1 MGALEVTAGAQ
12 GRYGARHAGRCGAAN
27 EARTLEQDRSAAG
40 HTGTLQSL
48 LLGAELWPGVHRCG
62 SGEYTCRPRGGA
74 TTASVSTA
82 VPGDVAVGGTDA
94 DGRGQTWLVTLPGKT
109 EKPDMLSVLE
119 PTTLMVDSAVHDAT
133 ERNHIKRD
141 ARSRAQLLAASTL
154 PMPASSTVAHP
165 AARAMR
171 GPVSPGPAQSQR
183 PPGGSC
189 LPGVLSAIANLSGC
203 LPLLLP
209 PRCPDTC
216 PASKYRLITGACNNR
231 EHPTWGASDT
241 ALARWLPATYE
252 DGFSQPRGWNP
263 GYLYNGFPLP
273 PVREVTR
280 QVIRVSNEAI
290 TEDDQYSDLLT
301 VWGQYIAHDVAFTP
315 QSTGGALGGGADC
328 LLTCENQHPC
338 FPIQRAHHG
347 REDTAQLPL
356 PPRRH
361 WLGALPRVEL
371 LGDRSADV
379 MTRRVARLV
388 ERQKRQTRVCYEG
401 TVYTHLPAN
410 APTGSSRACL
420 PFYRSL
426 ATCACSSGAPGAVLG
441 NLSQARPRQQINRLT
456 SFLDAS
462 TVYSS
467 SPAWERQLRNWTS
480 AQGLLRVNMH
490 HRDSG
495 RALLPFAPPPTSSA
509 RQLPANAPTGS
520 SRACLPFY
528 RSLATC
534 ACSSG
539 APGAVLGNLS
549 QARPRQ
555 QINRLTSF
563 LDASTVY
570 SSSPA
575 WERQLR
581 NWTSAQGLLRVN
593 MHHRDSGRALLP
605 FAPPPWACAPEPGT
619 RTAARAPCFL
629 AGDSRA
635 SEVPSLTAVH
645 TLWLREHN
653 RLATALKALNAH
665 WSADVA
671 YQEARKIVGALHQ
684 VITLRD
690 YVPKILGPEA
700 FEHHVGPYRGYD
712 ATTDPTVSNVFSTA
726 AFRFGHAT
734 IHPLVLRLDA
744 HFKEPPGLPP
754 LWLHDAF
761 FSPWRV
767 FREGGVDPLLRGLLA
782 RGARLQAH
790 SQLMSEELTERLS
803 VLSSPDTLDL
813 ASLNLQRGRDHGLPG
828 YNEWRQ
834 FCGLPRL
841 EPLADLAAAIANGSV
856 AHRVL
861 GLYGHPDNIDVWLG
875 GLVESFLPGA
885 RTGPLFAC
893 IIGRQMK
900 MLRDGDRFW
909 WESPA
914 AFTEAQRQELRKH
927 SLSRVICDN
936 TGLPSVPQDAFRLG
950 RFPQDFTPCGAIPGL
965 DLAPWRE
972 RPPREGRCVFPD
984 RVADGGFVHC
994 EESGQQVLVF
1004 SCQHGYEL
1012 RGQERLTCT
1021 QKGWD
1026 FPPPSCKDV
1035 DECRDLARPPCHPS
1049 ARCRNTQGT
1058 FQCVCTD
1065 PHVLADDG
1073 RSCVDSGRLPRAS
1086 WVSVALGALLV
1097 GGVAALSWT
1106 AVCRWTHP
1114 GTEPTLPASEGDK
1127 EAELTRPWGA
1137 QGQPRQLGPEQG
1149 VRVSQQLAESEP
1161 GVGRAV
1167 RQATRGVSA
1176 GQVPRASAAG
1186 DMSPLSLSVSERQA
1200 VHDHWHL
1207 LLEGLKAT
1215 VPKVMAVATVMVTAT
1230 VLGRVWQGLAESVA
1244 ASPRHLEATPC
1255 GTAHEP
1261 DPDPDPTFLC
1271 SGPPETARWRWA
1283 GGSRGLERGL
1293 HSPGMGLRLYVAVVQ
1308 PFPSGRHKCRLGPC
1322 TAQRHPQPPKGPEKK
1337 RKNHIFCHKA
1347 GNDSRGRSPYQE
1359 CPRNMGTGTEGAQET
1374 SAMGH
1379 RRPEERRDGRRRVP
1393 DCVFAAAPMQ
1403 HPQRPG
1409 RCACIMQTVLEL
1421 TRTRAY
1427 DLELTRTRA
1436 YSPGLREDLELTWTR
1451 AYELTQ
1457 TRAYGPKARAG
1468 HCPPS
1473 PSEDTL
1479 MPMTGN
1485 AGPQGPSSGPDGS
1498 RGASLQCWRGP
1509 PVLAVTRVSSGCRFA
1524 LFCVSF
1530 RTLPVAFSSYEVQV
1544 RPAGPGRLTAVGD
1557 DLSSMVLCRLDVQLS
1572 RRTETDDFRRARQH
1586 EADWEMW
1593 TMRTDREETAAR
1605 PAPRCL
1611 GEASGS
1617 RLTAVGDDLSS
1628 TVLCRL
1634 DVQLSRRTETDD
1646 FRRARQHVADWE
1658 MCTMLTHREETAA
1671 RPAPRCLGPS
1681 APRPTLPL
1689 PGGELAH
1696 PQHVVLPVRAH
1707 RLPQQRA
1714 AGRAMRPHC
1723 PWSPACEDVVATLSV
1738 VAAFPSREPPEGHQG
1753 HSGAL
1758 AVSVKDEVV
1767 SLETC
1772 HVHLE
1777 HETTFF
1783 FRLALGSARL
1793 RLPDAG
1799 VDLGVRAILS
1809 SGHGTDRGTAH
1820 RPTVQTLL
1828 ARMCVWG
1835 WTLPENRTGHGAQQ
1849 APRTAP
1855 TLDVRTDRA
1864 CRMLR
1869 TEQLDP
1875 AEGERDQLMHFE
1887 RHGIG

>member
-1 MGALEVTAGAQ
+1 MPARPVLPVAG
-12 GRYGARHAGRCGAAN
+12 
-27 EARTLEQDRSAAG
+27 
-40 HTGTLQSL
+40 
-48 LLGAELWPGVHRCG
+48 LGACALVLLVL
-62 SGEYTCRPRGGA
+62 RGGA
-74 TTASVSTA
+74 
-82 VPGDVAVGGTDA
+82 PG
-94 DGRGQTWLVTLPGKT
+94 GKT

-183 PPGGSC
+183 PPDAAPSGGSC

-338 FPIQRAHHG
+338 FPI
-347 REDTAQLPL
+347 
-356 PPRRH
+356 
-361 WLGALPRVEL
+361 
-371 LGDRSADV
+371 
-379 MTRRVARLV
+379 
-388 ERQKRQTRVCYEG
+388 
-401 TVYTHLPAN
+401 
-410 APTGSSRACL
+410 
-420 PFYRSL
+420 
-426 ATCACSSGAPGAVLG
+426 
-441 NLSQARPRQQINRLT
+441 
-456 SFLDAS
+456 
-462 TVYSS
+462 
-467 SPAWERQLRNWTS
+467 
-480 AQGLLRVNMH
+480 
-490 HRDSG
+490 
-495 RALLPFAPPPTSSA
+495 
-509 RQLPANAPTGS
+509 QLPANAPTGS

-1161 GVGRAV
+1161 G
-1167 RQATRGVSA
+1167 
-1176 GQVPRASAAG
+1176 
-1186 DMSPLSLSVSERQA
+1186 ME
-1200 VHDHWHL
+1200 
-1207 LLEGLKAT
+1207 
-1215 VPKVMAVATVMVTAT
+1215 
-1230 VLGRVWQGLAESVA
+1230 
-1244 ASPRHLEATPC
+1244 
-1255 GTAHEP
+1255 
-1261 DPDPDPTFLC
+1261 
-1271 SGPPETARWRWA
+1271 
-1283 GGSRGLERGL
+1283 GSR
-1293 HSPGMGLRLYVAVVQ
+1293 
-1308 PFPSGRHKCRLGPC
+1308 
-1322 TAQRHPQPPKGPEKK
+1322 
-1337 RKNHIFCHKA
+1337 
-1347 GNDSRGRSPYQE
+1347 
-1359 CPRNMGTGTEGAQET
+1359 
-1374 SAMGH
+1374 
-1379 RRPEERRDGRRRVP
+1379 
-1393 DCVFAAAPMQ
+1393 
-1403 HPQRPG
+1403 
-1409 RCACIMQTVLEL
+1409 
-1421 TRTRAY
+1421 
-1427 DLELTRTRA
+1427 
-1436 YSPGLREDLELTWTR
+1436 
-1451 AYELTQ
+1451 
-1457 TRAYGPKARAG
+1457 
-1468 HCPPS
+1468 
-1473 PSEDTL
+1473 
-1479 MPMTGN
+1479 
-1485 AGPQGPSSGPDGS
+1485 
-1498 RGASLQCWRGP
+1498 
-1509 PVLAVTRVSSGCRFA
+1509 
-1524 LFCVSF
+1524 
-1530 RTLPVAFSSYEVQV
+1530 
-1544 RPAGPGRLTAVGD
+1544 
-1557 DLSSMVLCRLDVQLS
+1557 
-1572 RRTETDDFRRARQH
+1572 
-1586 EADWEMW
+1586 
-1593 TMRTDREETAAR
+1593 
-1605 PAPRCL
+1605 
-1611 GEASGS
+1611 
-1617 RLTAVGDDLSS
+1617 
-1628 TVLCRL
+1628 
-1634 DVQLSRRTETDD
+1634 
-1646 FRRARQHVADWE
+1646 
-1658 MCTMLTHREETAA
+1658 
-1671 RPAPRCLGPS
+1671 
-1681 APRPTLPL
+1681 
-1689 PGGELAH
+1689 
-1696 PQHVVLPVRAH
+1696 
-1707 RLPQQRA
+1707 
-1714 AGRAMRPHC
+1714 
-1723 PWSPACEDVVATLSV
+1723 
-1738 VAAFPSREPPEGHQG
+1738 
-1753 HSGAL
+1753 
-1758 AVSVKDEVV
+1758 
-1767 SLETC
+1767 
-1772 HVHLE
+1772 
-1777 HETTFF
+1777 
-1783 FRLALGSARL
+1783 
-1793 RLPDAG
+1793 
-1799 VDLGVRAILS
+1799 
-1809 SGHGTDRGTAH
+1809 
-1820 RPTVQTLL
+1820 
-1828 ARMCVWG
+1828 
-1835 WTLPENRTGHGAQQ
+1835 
-1849 APRTAP
+1849 
-1855 TLDVRTDRA
+1855 
-1864 CRMLR
+1864 
-1869 TEQLDP
+1869 
-1875 AEGERDQLMHFE
+1875 
-1887 RHGIG
+1887 